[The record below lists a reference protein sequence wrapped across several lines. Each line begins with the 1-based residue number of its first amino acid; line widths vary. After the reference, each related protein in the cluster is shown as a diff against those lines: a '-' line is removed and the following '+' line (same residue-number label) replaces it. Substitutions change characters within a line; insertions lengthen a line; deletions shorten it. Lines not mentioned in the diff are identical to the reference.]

1 MKGGSMR
8 NRIIPITFA
17 VLAASFYALNIP
29 LSKLLMN
36 DIGPTMMAGLLYL
49 GAGIAIGAIFLFKAR
64 KTPKEELL
72 DKNDIPYVLGMIA
85 LDIAAP
91 ILLMFGIR
99 GTTSGNASLLNNF
112 EIVATSIIALM
123 IFKEAISKKLWV
135 AIALV
140 TLSSALLTF
149 DASSLQF
156 TWQSLLILG
165 AAICWGFENNCT
177 RKISSKSSYE
187 IVTIKGLCCG
197 VGSLIIAFLVGEK
210 FPLSMNLLY
219 ALLLGFVAYGLSIFF
234 YIKAQAKLGAAK
246 TSAFYAINPFI
257 GVVLSL
263 LVFKELPNWNFYVA
277 LAIMVIGTVLI
288 VIDTLE
294 KRHAHMHTHI
304 ITHTHDGSTHTHI
317 IEHSHSHSHFK
328 DEESHTHHHL
338 HIHGNV

>member
-1 MKGGSMR
+1 MR
-8 NRIIPITFA
+8 KRIIPIIFA
-17 VLAASFYALNIP
+17 ILAASFYAVNIP

-36 DIGPTMMAGLLYL
+36 DIAPTMMAGLLYL
-49 GAGIAIGAIFLFKAR
+49 GAGIGIGIMFLFKVK

-72 DKNDIPYVLGMIA
+72 NKNDLPYVLGMIA

-112 EIVATSIIALM
+112 EIVATSLIALI
-123 IFKEAISKKLWV
+123 IFKEAISKKLWI
-135 AIALV
+135 AIVLV
-140 TLSSALLTF
+140 TISSALLTF
-149 DASSLQF
+149 DISSLEF

-197 VGSLIIAFLVGEK
+197 IGSIVIGLIVGEK
-210 FPLSMNLLY
+210 FSISIYLLY

-246 TSAFYAINPFI
+246 TSAFYAVNPFI
-257 GVVLSL
+257 GVILSL
-263 LVFKELPNWNFYVA
+263 IIFKEIPTWNFYIA
-277 LAIMVIGTVLI
+277 LAIMLAGAVLI
-288 VIDTLE
+288 IIDTLE
-294 KRHAHMHTHI
+294 RRHTHVHTHV
-304 ITHTHDGSTHTHI
+304 ITHTHDGTTHTHV
-317 IEHSHSHSHFK
+317 IEHSHPHNHFK
-328 DEESHTHHHL
+328 DEENHTHKHL
-338 HIHGNV
+338 HLKTHENV